1 MKKLIPLFLIV
12 LVVGAYFYFNS
23 SKNNVPVLTD
33 SEAQL
38 ILFWGEGCPHCEKVK
53 SYIKD
58 NNLDS
63 KVKIVMKEVYYNKV
77 NQLQLEETVKK
88 CPEID
93 ASQGIGVPLAFD
105 TKNSLCLYGDTPIIQ
120 WLGARWYNLSVSLK
134 SKRKEF
140 HFNLGVLFRWIIFAL
155 IIYFSINYLSNNYS
169 STHLSNYSANLN
181 IAGVNTEP
189 LVNEATKTFEQ
200 YKNQAINFIN
210 DQLIDI
216 KKQVVTKIYDE
227 VIKSIENTKK
237 WI

>member
-53 SYIKD
+53 DYIKD

-93 ASQGIGVPLAFD
+93 SSQGIGVPLAFD
-105 TKNSLCLYGDTPIIQ
+105 TQNNKCLYGDTPIIE
-120 WLGARWYNLSVSLK
+120 WLGAK
-134 SKRKEF
+134 
-140 HFNLGVLFRWIIFAL
+140 
-155 IIYFSINYLSNNYS
+155 
-169 STHLSNYSANLN
+169 
-181 IAGVNTEP
+181 
-189 LVNEATKTFEQ
+189 
-200 YKNQAINFIN
+200 
-210 DQLIDI
+210 
-216 KKQVVTKIYDE
+216 
-227 VIKSIENTKK
+227 
-237 WI
+237 